1 MAKIILDVSLRDK
14 ATAGIE
20 QIKTALKGIQVPKT
34 SVANTAQLEKSYANL
49 FNTIKN
55 SKGSYPDD
63 LFKDVAKNVDRHL
76 QRIKEINASYQKNGE
91 LTKQER
97 REYSQLKKDLDQLSA
112 SFATT
117 RAEAEKLEKTNK
129 LAIPS
134 VDNLRKRYANLLNT
148 IQSTSKYYKKGTFD
162 GIAAEAKGYL
172 DELKSLD
179 KTAPDY
185 AEKVNL
191 LDKNLNKL
199 SADFAETSQSAKN
212 FHGSLQDII
221 SGFLKFQTAAWV
233 VMTAI
238 NAIRKVWRSLN
249 ETLVETENRIIELQR
264 VLNNEIGDKQLANSL
279 YDLAIKYGQT
289 FDNASQIALNFART
303 GMSTVD
309 TLKATEAALLALNV
323 AELDAT
329 QASDGMI
336 AIMRQFGL
344 EAKDLELIVDKLNK
358 TADNY
363 AVTTSKILAAL
374 QRTGSSARN
383 ANLDLNETVS
393 IITAISEATGRSGE
407 NIGTAVNSLIQFSQK
422 SKSLDVFASLGG
434 DMSKIVEN
442 YRHGQGTILDIW
454 RGLSVEIAKRKG
466 GTENILGS
474 LFGDEDW
481 RSLNAELQEALG
493 ENYAKVTEIYDTAS
507 TFRKNYFIALLNNM
521 ETVEKALD
529 TISEAEGYSQKE
541 NEKYLKSYQAKLN
554 ELKSL
559 WQKLANDAQ
568 GLLGVK
574 KTLVDIASGILKI
587 MEWTGGLRTAL
598 ASLGIVIVA
607 LFGDK
612 ITKGFQNLIVNLK
625 AIKDGFLGAASAA
638 QVFQSALGLI
648 SVVATAVSLVIG
660 VIEKANAKISE
671 ANQAKIASWADKE
684 KDASDLEKLSKR
696 YKELTEKISLNADEQ
711 KELKEV
717 EASLIEIMGLKQE
730 ALKTLKEGTDEYTN
744 AINANIAA
752 QKEQNRIEYDTA
764 KKAAE
769 DELKRLRVNVHN
781 NTFSSNIGSTYF
793 QSRAGLNAYDLL
805 KNAGVNV
812 DKDILGFGA
821 MLSDWDTS
829 LTAEGQYKNYQLLVA
844 AQKAIESRYNQ
855 LILNPDNA
863 KETDALL
870 NYYNYLGEAIAQYA
884 PYVNAYEKYRPSF
897 TDWLKGQNQDD
908 KPKVEQESRKT
919 LEDFADKYDEIAKKV
934 REIYNVRKDTLEIE
948 QARLAVMEAEQA
960 LLDAQN
966 QRTVRVFNAVT
977 GQWEMQADQKSI
989 TDAQKRLDDA
999 RKNAEQVMV
1008 EQIATTLDDAKTN
1021 GIKLSKET
1029 ILALVSA
1036 WKGYIPDGAANAISE
1051 AFSTST
1057 SGKVELHDN
1066 GGVLH
1071 GIGAIKATSRDEI
1084 TLPPYLAEKILQPV
1098 SNAQFKAFAESLGIL
1113 FGASS
1118 NLARLGRGDVVY
1130 NSGGNTNNSNNNY
1143 TVNGIPITQEQ
1154 ARRPLVEIFEDM
1166 CLIPN

>member
-162 GIAAEAKGYL
+162 SIATEAKGYL

-221 SGFLKFQTAAWV
+221 SGFLKFQTAAWI

-541 NEKYLKSYQAKLN
+541 NEKYLKSYQAKVNQLN
-554 ELKSL
+554 AEWK
-559 WQKLANDAQ
+559 KLANDEQ

-574 KTLVDIASGILKI
+574 KALVDIGATILKI
-587 MEWTGGLRTAL
+587 INWTGGLKTTAFAL
-598 ASLGIVIVA
+598 VGIVNIV
-607 LFGDK
+607 
-612 ITKGFQNLIVNLK
+612 K
-625 AIKDGFLGAASAA
+625 AITAALKGAEIGAYALN
-638 QVFQSALGLI
+638 SALGIIGLAGGAISLI
-648 SVVATAVSLVIG
+648 AGIV
-660 VIEKANAKISE
+660 KQAKEAAHE

-730 ALKTLKEGTDEYTN
+730 ALKMLKEGTDEYTN

-769 DELKRLRVNVHN
+769 DELANFMKFRQFAFFGNSPLDGAEG
-781 NTFSSNIGSTYF
+781 I
-793 QSRAGLNAYDLL
+793 L
-805 KNAGVNV
+805 KNAGVDSNRQKTPTGV
-812 DKDILGFGA
+812 ISTLTGWSSKR
-821 MLSDWDTS
+821 
-829 LTAEGQYKNYQLLVA
+829 TAEAQLGNYNLMVA
-844 AQKAIESRYNQ
+844 AREK
-855 LILNPDNA
+855 LN
-863 KETDALL
+863 
-870 NYYNYLGEAIAQYA
+870 NYYNKIVLNPAKKDEAERTLRLYNQINDAIEKYK
-884 PYVNAYEKYRPSF
+884 PYVDNYEKFRLPYD
-897 TDWLKGQNQDD
+897 DWLKGQNQDD

-966 QRTVRVFNAVT
+966 QRTVRVFNAAT

-1166 CLIPN
+1166 SLIPN

>member
-162 GIAAEAKGYL
+162 SIATEAKGYL

-221 SGFLKFQTAAWV
+221 SGFLKFQTAAWI

-541 NEKYLKSYQAKLN
+541 NEKYLKSYQAKVNQLN
-554 ELKSL
+554 AEWK
-559 WQKLANDAQ
+559 KLANDEQ

-574 KTLVDIASGILKI
+574 KALVDIGATILKI
-587 MEWTGGLRTAL
+587 INWTGGLKTTAFAL
-598 ASLGIVIVA
+598 VGIVNIV
-607 LFGDK
+607 
-612 ITKGFQNLIVNLK
+612 K
-625 AIKDGFLGAASAA
+625 AITAALKGAEIGAYALN
-638 QVFQSALGLI
+638 SALGIIGLAGGAISLI
-648 SVVATAVSLVIG
+648 AGIV
-660 VIEKANAKISE
+660 KQAKEAAHE

-781 NTFSSNIGSTYF
+781 NTFSSTIGSTYF

-812 DKDILGFGA
+812 DKDIFGFGA

-1143 TVNGIPITQEQ
+1143 TVNGIPITPEQ

-1166 CLIPN
+1166 SLIPN